1 MGGSGRIPVPNW
13 TSGGC
18 AQPPRSLPLCH
29 CYENLSGTFC
39 WRMKCTCI
47 AAKLPQRPE
56 PRPPPLI
63 GGQPHSLAAGPP
75 LSVSEHHQ
83 GHQVPLADPKVTPHT
98 WEKDATEPA
107 CVLGS
112 CHTAF
117 MWSSI
122 TKSTFILFC
131 ITSKLVIFTFI
142 CSILPPH

>member
-18 AQPPRSLPLCH
+18 AHPPRSLPLCH

-39 WRMKCTCI
+39 WRI
-47 AAKLPQRPE
+47 AAELPQRPE
-56 PRPPPLI
+56 PRPPPLT
-63 GGQPHSLAAGPP
+63 GGRPAPFC
-75 LSVSEHHQ
+75 EHHQ

-122 TKSTFILFC
+122 TKSTFILLC
-131 ITSKLVIFTFI
+131 ITSKLVFFTFI
-142 CSILPPH
+142 SSILPPH